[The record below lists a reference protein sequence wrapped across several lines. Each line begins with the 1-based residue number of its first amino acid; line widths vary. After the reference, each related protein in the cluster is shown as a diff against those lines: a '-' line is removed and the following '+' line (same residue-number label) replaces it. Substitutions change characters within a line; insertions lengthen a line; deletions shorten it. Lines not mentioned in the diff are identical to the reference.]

1 MDFTGHANNMST
13 AKTPGR
19 LGSKVRSALQ
29 ENAINQ
35 GAMTV
40 GGKGKRVV
48 KDTPS
53 QSHSLSKSPS
63 TIFNPN

>member
-1 MDFTGHANNMST
+1 MNFNGRANNMS

-40 GGKGKRVV
+40 GGKRVA

-53 QSHSLSKSPS
+53 QSHGLSKSPS
-63 TIFNPN
+63 TIFNPS